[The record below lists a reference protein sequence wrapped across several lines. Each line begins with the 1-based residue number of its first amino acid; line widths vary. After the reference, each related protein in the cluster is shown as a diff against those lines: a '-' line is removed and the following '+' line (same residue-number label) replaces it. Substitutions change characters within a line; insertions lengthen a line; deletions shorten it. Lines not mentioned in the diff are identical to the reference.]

1 MAAVGKKRSRDMTEG
16 TIWKHLVA
24 FALPLMVGN
33 LFQQMYNTVDSI
45 VVGRFVSME
54 ALAAVGST
62 SSITNMLVG
71 FFLGLSMGVGVV
83 ISQRFGA
90 KDDEGVHKAVHTTV
104 GMTLVLGVI
113 FTVIGVTV
121 TPLMLRLMKTPE
133 DVFPEAKTYLQIY
146 FSGIAGL
153 MLYNMGSG
161 ILRAVGDS
169 RRPLYFLVF
178 CSVVNTVLDLL
189 FVVVFHMG
197 VEGVAFATI
206 IAQFLSAV
214 LILVVLGRSNENY
227 RFIPKKIRIYP
238 AMLKSIIN
246 IGLPSALQRLVTA
259 FSNVFVQ
266 GYINDFGAACMAGWG
281 CYNRLDQFILLPMQ
295 SITMGG
301 TTFVGQN
308 VGARDLKRAEKGVST
323 AIWLSMLV
331 TLVLIAV
338 VNLFAA
344 PLIQIFNQE
353 PDVLHF
359 GKLFI
364 RMISPFYLITCIN
377 QVLAGAL
384 RGAGD
389 SKAPMFM
396 MLFSFVVFR
405 QIYLFIGTKFIHEVW
420 FVGFGYP
427 LGWIVCSLLQLLYYR
442 KSRWRERCKLM
453 WAQEDAAKN
462 LA

>member
-396 MLFSFVVFR
+396 MLFSFVIFR